1 MTARA
6 EENFRRASFSTA
18 IGFGKRSMKIDWKK
32 ILFKQIG
39 PDRRRKVSLPPPESF
54 NRMAQYTF
62 TAAGFLIAAA
72 ALPGIFL
79 VIAGEN
85 VYLRGFGSFIIKEQ
99 AQKTARDITR
109 NKTIV
114 VPARRIAAFRP
125 SKELSE
131 RVR

>member
-1 MTARA
+1 MSVQNFIAMTKAEIVKEIVRKTGVRA
-6 EENFRRASFSTA
+6 VTAAAVVERTIAEIRRA
-18 IGFGKRSMKIDWKK
+18 M
-32 ILFKQIG
+32 
-39 PDRRRKVSLPPPESF
+39 
-54 NRMAQYTF
+54 
-62 TAAGFLIAAA
+62 
-72 ALPGIFL
+72 
-79 VIAGEN
+79 IAGEN

-114 VPARRIAAFRP
+114 VPARHIAAFRP

>member
-1 MTARA
+1 MSVQNFIAMTKAEIVKEIVRKTGVRA
-6 EENFRRASFSTA
+6 VTAAWSFS
-18 IGFGKRSMKIDWKK
+18 GS
-32 ILFKQIG
+32 
-39 PDRRRKVSLPPPESF
+39 PPVAFSS
-54 NRMAQYTF
+54 R
-62 TAAGFLIAAA
+62 
-72 ALPGIFL
+72 
-79 VIAGEN
+79 V
-85 VYLRGFGSFIIKEQ
+85 GSFIIKEQ